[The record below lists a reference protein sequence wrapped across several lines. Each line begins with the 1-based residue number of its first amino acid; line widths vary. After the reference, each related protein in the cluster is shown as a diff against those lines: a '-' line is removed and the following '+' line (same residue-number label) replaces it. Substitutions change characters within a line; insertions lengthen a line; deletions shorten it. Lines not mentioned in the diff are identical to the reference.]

1 DIAYIKILKEGKF
14 VKLWVLQKARQLLL
28 KIKKV
33 VDVEPVVFLSFE
45 ISLFYFVKYK
55 VLCGARFGWLA

>member
-1 DIAYIKILKEGKF
+1 
-14 VKLWVLQKARQLLL
+14 
-28 KIKKV
+28 

-55 VLCGARFGWLA
+55 VLCGARFGWLS